1 MATNNTP
8 TKHGLRKK
16 FLEKIFKQILP
27 INFPERIFHGPV
39 KSQQQPTATT
49 TTINEQKEE
58 QTRVE
63 KNLSF
68 YYNIYYIIFT
78 FNVEFYSYNI
88 IWNVDA
94 SSPSLSLSCSRSRF
108 STDFSLANERER
120 ERWGEMARQT
130 FRWIKLS
137 AAQQHNNIVSS
148 LCTHSYFLLNF
159 IWILT
164 RTRGEHTEKRNETK
178 RNKGIKLRMLLL
190 VSVHTQKERGRRQRE
205 SLTVLVFVLLA

>member
-39 KSQQQPTATT
+39 KSQQQPTAT

-108 STDFSLANERER
+108 STDFSLANERTREGEK
-120 ERWGEMARQT
+120 ERWGEVARQT
-130 FRWIKLS
+130 FR
-137 AAQQHNNIVSS
+137 
-148 LCTHSYFLLNF
+148 
-159 IWILT
+159 
-164 RTRGEHTEKRNETK
+164 
-178 RNKGIKLRMLLL
+178 
-190 VSVHTQKERGRRQRE
+190 
-205 SLTVLVFVLLA
+205 